1 MRVSVPLYAALEL
14 SLLSRF
20 ELVSSTSVTGVAVFH
35 DNGSDLLVNFV
46 SPDRVEPE
54 IRKNVKEAIEAYVS
68 HGTEVIREGAV
79 ALSHA
84 VDVHGRRTSA
94 IEVKIG
100 EPVAIVGPSKASS
113 VIIRSEKIKAD
124 NEHTEPI
131 LRDTQSASGRSSS
144 PIHAKPVDDF
154 SLIGSSTILSE
165 VAENAIESD
174 NQLKMQPIKTDVGL
188 DSGHIPSVY
197 AAEEIFAAQVTEDS
211 ASSTPGSRTVTEE
224 AVSSIALDTEIVI
237 IPTESIPAQTVPEA
251 IGERTTP
258 SPAKSNLT
266 HHVAAMRSKGLNTGS
281 PTESGRQ
288 ESNVSANASAP
299 NATTYRAIDSAVTTA
314 SANRLKGQDTNDRS
328 QKGGV
333 PLASTSWLVTVAI
346 VVLSVWGR

>member
-20 ELVSSTSVTGVAVFH
+20 ELVSCTSVTGVAVFH

-68 HGTEVIREGAV
+68 HGTEVIREGTV

-100 EPVAIVGPSKASS
+100 EPVAIVGPSTASS
-113 VIIRSEKIKAD
+113 VIIGSKKIKAD
-124 NEHTEPI
+124 NEQTEPI
-131 LRDTQSASGRSSS
+131 LRDTHSASGRSS
-144 PIHAKPVDDF
+144 PIPAKPVDDF
-154 SLIGSSTILSE
+154 SLIGSSTILFE

-174 NQLKMQPIKTDVGL
+174 NQLKMQPIKTDIGL

-288 ESNVSANASAP
+288 ESNVSATASAP

-333 PLASTSWLVTVAI
+333 PLASTSWLVTVAL